1 MNSFEIIVNAV
12 DSGTPIPE
20 TATTTV
26 YVNVKDINDE
36 RPKFEQNSYAAYVSE
51 RTAVGES
58 VLRVKAIDK
67 DLNSKLEYGL
77 VGPVTATTKAGVNIA
92 NRSNYRLQEAF
103 RVDSQ
108 TGERNDIG
116 MFGFLVNW
124 RSGCACLLPA
134 LSRVYIYF
142 FVVVLQLSVY
152 HRPAP
157 NYSPTIHPTP
167 CKLEKSFSQKQF
179 PDRLLVYVFF
189 CMLLGFIC
197 FLSFLHDCFA
207 RISKVISCC
216 PPAGIFSAARVKYL

>member
-108 TGERNDIG
+108 TGEIFDIHVLNTRIHKEKTSENQKG
-116 MFGFLVNW
+116 ERFDLEIPYISKRHYILQFVRSHIDYTFL
-124 RSGCACLLPA
+124 
-134 LSRVYIYF
+134 
-142 FVVVLQLSVY
+142 
-152 HRPAP
+152 
-157 NYSPTIHPTP
+157 
-167 CKLEKSFSQKQF
+167 
-179 PDRLLVYVFF
+179 F
-189 CMLLGFIC
+189 CML
-197 FLSFLHDCFA
+197 
-207 RISKVISCC
+207 
-216 PPAGIFSAARVKYL
+216 RVFKNL